1 MNRPWLAH
9 YDYWVPPHLSY
20 PSRPLYDML
29 DATVIDVPNRPAT
42 AFLGA
47 TLTFRDIKAQSDWF
61 AGALCRLGVGTGD
74 RVGIMLP
81 NCPQYIVAAFG
92 VLRTGA
98 VLVNINPTYTAR
110 ELHEVAVDS
119 GLRVLVTLDVLTPV
133 VTAAREGTSIEQVIV
148 TSIAEYAAGGA
159 AGAAVA
165 AGAGTAGEDA
175 AALARAD
182 APLRFTDLVR
192 GEGRP
197 PIVRASVDVDDLA
210 VLQYTGGTTG
220 TPKGAM
226 LTHRSLFTNVVQ
238 TETVT
243 YRSRVRGEARYLL
256 IIPYYHVFG
265 FTVGMLKGVWVGALQ
280 VIIPK
285 YDVEQ
290 VLTAIRDFE
299 PTYFPAVPTIFVSL
313 ASHPEAARFGLDRVR
328 HYTTGGAPC
337 PLPVLERWEEL
348 TGRPLFEGY
357 GLSEASPV
365 THSTPQFGLRRHGTI
380 GVPLP
385 DTDIKIVDIETGRR
399 ELTTGEPG
407 ELCIAGPQ
415 LMKGYWRRP
424 EETAHVLRRHDDGR
438 TWLHTGDIATIDADG
453 LTTIVQRKKDMII
466 VDGFNVYPSEVEAVL
481 SRHPGV
487 RQVAAIGLPDAY
499 HGEVVRACVV
509 LHDNARPSAD
519 DLIAHCRTSLAPY
532 KVPAQVD
539 VRDSLPMTPVG
550 KVLYR
555 ALREELLATGGPT
568 RA

>member
-1 MNRPWLAH
+1 MQRPWLAH

-20 PSRPLYDML
+20 PSRPLYEVL
-29 DATVIDVPNRPAT
+29 DATVIDVPDRPAT
-42 AFLGA
+42 AFFGA
-47 TLTFRDIKAQSDWF
+47 TLTFREVKAQSDWF
-61 AGALCRLGVGTGD
+61 ALALRQLGIGRGD

-81 NCPQYIVAAFG
+81 NCPQYIVAAFA
-92 VLRTGA
+92 VLRAGA
-98 VLVNINPTYTAR
+98 VIVNINPTYTAR
-110 ELHEVAVDS
+110 EVHDVAVDS
-119 GLRVLVTLDVLTPV
+119 GLRVILTLDAIAPV
-133 VTAAREGTSIEQVIV
+133 VAAAREGTAIEQVIV
-148 TSIAEYAAGGA
+148 TSIAEYAA
-159 AGAAVA
+159 
-165 AGAGTAGEDA
+165 A
-175 AALARAD
+175 AATTPSAA
-182 APLRFTDLVR
+182 AAQQQGATATLRFADMVR

-197 PIVRASVDVDDLA
+197 PVVRATVDVDDVA

-220 TPKGAM
+220 TPKAAM

-256 IIPYYHVFG
+256 VIPYYHVFG
-265 FTVGMLKGVWVGALQ
+265 FTVGLLKGVWVGALQ

-290 VLTAIRDFE
+290 VLRAIRDFA

-313 ASHPEAARFGLDRVR
+313 AAHPDAAQYGLDRVR

-337 PLPVLERWEEL
+337 PLPVIERWEQL
-348 TGRPLFEGY
+348 TGRPLFEGF

-365 THSTPQFGLRRHGTI
+365 THSTPQFGLRRAGTI
-380 GVPLP
+380 GVPVP
-385 DTDIKIVDIETGRR
+385 DTDIKIVDIETGTR
-399 ELTTGEPG
+399 EMPIGEPG

-415 LMKGYWRRP
+415 LMKGYWNRP

-438 TWLHTGDIATIDADG
+438 VWLHTGDIATIDEDG

-481 SRHPGV
+481 AQHPGV
-487 RQVAAIGLPDAY
+487 RLAAVIGIADAY

-509 LHDNARPSAD
+509 LHEHVRPSPD
-519 DLIAHCRTSLAPY
+519 DLIAHCRVSLAAY
-532 KVPAQVD
+532 KVPAQVQI
-539 VRDSLPMTPVG
+539 RESLPMTTVG

-555 ALREELLATGGPT
+555 ALREELLAIGGPT
-568 RA
+568 GT